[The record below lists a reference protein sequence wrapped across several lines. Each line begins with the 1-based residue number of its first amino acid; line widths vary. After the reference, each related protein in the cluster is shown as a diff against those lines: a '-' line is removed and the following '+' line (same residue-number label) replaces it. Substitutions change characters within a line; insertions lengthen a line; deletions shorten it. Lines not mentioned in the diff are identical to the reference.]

1 MHVQRLSSAEP
12 HAARRQRDG
21 STQSNQSSNEST
33 LCLSTTV
40 RIAFG
45 ARNLVPFPHN
55 DLIKTQLRHGS
66 NSSRPLLKAAGARHG
81 TNNKSSSTTSPIPS
95 TLYHSNNTTN
105 HTHTHNTN
113 NMSGQSNVGNS
124 GVYQADDQRTV
135 KDSVLE
141 EEKKENRFHE
151 GKDNSHLAQDSS
163 TLSTAFLSLPRT
175 YDKGASGSTM
185 LTISRGRALH
195 QEQARARGE
204 ARAGGRECVPRRAA
218 PPTRCHPARS
228 RTRQRAQQRS
238 QD

>member
-66 NSSRPLLKAAGARHG
+66 NSSQPLLKAAGARHG
-81 TNNKSSSTTSPIPS
+81 TDNKPSSTTSPIPF
-95 TLYHSNNTTN
+95 TLYHSNNTPN
-105 HTHTHNTN
+105 HTHNTY

-124 GVYQADDQRTV
+124 SVYQADDQRTV
-135 KDSVLE
+135 KNSVIE

-163 TLSTAFLSLPRT
+163 TLSAVFLS
-175 YDKGASGSTM
+175 
-185 LTISRGRALH
+185 
-195 QEQARARGE
+195 
-204 ARAGGRECVPRRAA
+204 
-218 PPTRCHPARS
+218 
-228 RTRQRAQQRS
+228 
-238 QD
+238 

>member
-105 HTHTHNTN
+105 HTHTHTQTTCLDNQT
-113 NMSGQSNVGNS
+113 SATLVCTR
-124 GVYQADDQRTV
+124 RTT
-135 KDSVLE
+135 SVPSRTLCS
-141 EEKKENRFHE
+141 RRRRRRTASTRARTTHI
-151 GKDNSHLAQDSS
+151 SPRTQVRCPLPSCLCLVPMTRAHLA
-163 TLSTAFLSLPRT
+163 
-175 YDKGASGSTM
+175 
-185 LTISRGRALH
+185 
-195 QEQARARGE
+195 
-204 ARAGGRECVPRRAA
+204 
-218 PPTRCHPARS
+218 
-228 RTRQRAQQRS
+228 AQC
-238 QD
+238 

>member
-1 MHVQRLSSAEP
+1 LRFYHVRRSHCCLSIVYTRWRVKMHVQRLSSAEP

-105 HTHTHNTN
+105 HTHTHTTQTTCLDNQT
-113 NMSGQSNVGNS
+113 SATLVCTR
-124 GVYQADDQRTV
+124 RTT
-135 KDSVLE
+135 SVPSRTLYS
-141 EEKKENRFHE
+141 RRRRRRTASTRARTTHI
-151 GKDNSHLAQDSS
+151 SPRTQVRCPLPSCLCLVPMTRAHLA
-163 TLSTAFLSLPRT
+163 
-175 YDKGASGSTM
+175 
-185 LTISRGRALH
+185 
-195 QEQARARGE
+195 
-204 ARAGGRECVPRRAA
+204 
-218 PPTRCHPARS
+218 
-228 RTRQRAQQRS
+228 AQC
-238 QD
+238 